1 MSLLHIDSL
10 EGYDEDTIVLNG
22 GKYENWIHD
31 GNNGDEILIAA
42 NYGRNGSSGFRFI
55 TNSYTSGQRGSV
67 TRHLNGNYDTIIV
80 GAAVKINNLGQLSIE
95 KDQTPYHWTIFSL
108 LDGDEIQASLTITP
122 SMRLSLTQG
131 GGGSG
136 DPENEIARSSFSL
149 HAGVY
154 YYLEMKLLVSNTA
167 GSCEVRVD
175 GISRLT
181 ASGDTQATDNQW
193 INGVRFGYGAFY
205 PWTNQGRRIQFD
217 DIYIANT
224 NGGTYNDFVGDVRV
238 EGIRPVGD
246 QPTHQWTPSSG
257 TVHFETIDDSTPDIT
272 NYVTS
277 DTTGDIDLFSVGN
290 ITTPSANILA
300 ISPNIYARKSNAG
313 VARVVALVNRAG
325 STDVGIDNY
334 LTQEYRY
341 HYSDIWTTNPIN
353 SSAWGNSLSGYY
365 FGVKK
370 SG

>member
-10 EGYDEDTIVLNG
+10 EGYDENTVVLNG
-22 GKYENWIHD
+22 GKYENWIHH
-31 GNNGDEILIAA
+31 GAGGDEILIAA
-42 NYGRNGSSGFRFI
+42 DYGRNESSGFRFV
-55 TNSYTSGQRGSV
+55 TNSYTINQGGCV

-80 GAAVKINNLGQLSIE
+80 GAAVKIDNLGLLSNE
-95 KDQTPYHWTIFSL
+95 GNQMSYHWTIFSF
-108 LDGDEIQASLTITP
+108 LDGDQVQASLTLTP

-136 DPENEIARSSFSL
+136 DPENEIHRSSFSL

-167 GSCEVRVD
+167 GACEVKVD
-175 GISRLT
+175 GITRFNT
-181 ASGDTQATDNQW
+181 SGDMQATTNQW
-193 INGVRFGYGAFY
+193 INGVRFGYRAFF
-205 PWTNQGRRIQFD
+205 PFANQGRRMQFD

-224 NGGTYNDFVGDVRV
+224 EGSTYNDFVGDVRV
-238 EGIRPVGD
+238 EGVRPVGD

-257 TVHFETIDDSTPDIT
+257 TVHFETIDDSTPDTT
-272 NYVTS
+272 NYITS
-277 DTTGDIDLFSVGN
+277 ETTGNIDLFSVGN
-290 ITTPSANILA
+290 IATPSANILA
-300 ISPNIYARKSNAG
+300 VAPNIYARKANAG
-313 VARVVALVNRAG
+313 VARVAAVVNRAG

-353 SSAWGNSLSGYY
+353 SSAWGESLSGYY